1 MKINEKIRQLRLEN
15 KMSQKELS
23 QKLGISLSMLQ
34 KYEYGDYKINNDVL
48 LKLLDIFKL
57 SISDFKDYI
66 DKETENDLKITS
78 EINTILENRPFISY
92 DMFIKL
98 LMSLNFEVLDFVE
111 RTDLTYYDKISD
123 TPIITIKN
131 KEEIVA
137 LDYNQFINLKLLVGA
152 SSRSIIE
159 NFLSFIFTEGGK
171 SKFSDTEKEAS
182 ANEEDS
188 E

>member
-98 LMSLNFEVLDFVE
+98 LMSLNFEVLDFV
-111 RTDLTYYDKISD
+111 
-123 TPIITIKN
+123 
-131 KEEIVA
+131 
-137 LDYNQFINLKLLVGA
+137 
-152 SSRSIIE
+152 
-159 NFLSFIFTEGGK
+159 
-171 SKFSDTEKEAS
+171 
-182 ANEEDS
+182 
-188 E
+188 

>member
-78 EINTILENRPFISY
+78 EINTILSLSANSNIHRFSYIS
-92 DMFIKL
+92 FN
-98 LMSLNFEVLDFVE
+98 SF
-111 RTDLTYYDKISD
+111 TD
-123 TPIITIKN
+123 IIT
-131 KEEIVA
+131 
-137 LDYNQFINLKLLVGA
+137 
-152 SSRSIIE
+152 SI
-159 NFLSFIFTEGGK
+159 
-171 SKFSDTEKEAS
+171 
-182 ANEEDS
+182 
-188 E
+188 